1 MRSLGEKSVRVFA
14 ARHERL
20 FYALFGL
27 LSALPFVVEK
37 LFFVSLV
44 VYVPLFYPL
53 IRENQNGKRAFR
65 SLFCFF
71 YPFYF
76 VLYHWFVC
84 LYPLDFAGLGGFE
97 SVIVIAIALVFVPLL
112 HTLIMSLCIAL
123 CYKLCRNVKVLLPLV
138 FAFSYMLG
146 EYLQSVGTF
155 AFPWGRLFVGQI
167 EFLPFLQSASLFG
180 SYFITFI
187 IILINALLAYSY
199 ASTGVR
205 KTVSALI
212 VLFVFLSNLT
222 FGVVR
227 LAMPLEYE
235 NQITVAALQGNMSSE
250 IKWSGSATQ
259 NAAKR
264 YLEAAE
270 DAKQYALENGK
281 IIDLFVTA
289 ETAFPVTLVKNG
301 RLNETQGTSDTL
313 GFVLHVLQDTDA
325 VLLLGAFSEYA
336 DESYNSVYMCT
347 KDGIYAKTYDKQH
360 IVPFGEFLPYRSII
374 ETLVPPFRELNLMG
388 EDLARGEDEE
398 PFETEKGKIA
408 SLVCFDSVF
417 PSLCREQV
425 KNGARIVAVSTNDS
439 WYKTSK
445 ALSQHAAHSVMRAIE
460 NNVSL
465 VRSANTGIS
474 MTINPRGE
482 VTKSL
487 GALKTGFVCD
497 TLPITSEVSLYT
509 KIGDVIVPIGTVF
522 ILLIAVLSACKR
534 KNR

>member
-1 MRSLGEKSVRVFA
+1 MRIFGEKSVRTFVS
-14 ARHERL
+14 RHQKL
-20 FYALFGL
+20 LYAIFGL
-27 LSALPFVVEK
+27 LSALPFVIEEM
-37 LFFVSLV
+37 FFVSFV
-44 VYVPLFYPL
+44 SYVPLFYPL
-53 IRENQNGKRAFR
+53 VKEDYNGKRAFC

-76 VLYHWFVC
+76 ALYHWFVC
-84 LYPLDFAGLGGFE
+84 LYPLDFAGLGNFE
-97 SVIVIAIALVFVPLL
+97 SVIVVAIALVFVPLL

-123 CYKLCRNVKVLLPLV
+123 CYKLCRNVKVFLPLV

-180 SYFITFI
+180 SYFITFV

-199 ASTGVR
+199 ASTGMR
-205 KTVSALI
+205 KTVSALL

-250 IKWSGSATQ
+250 MKWSGSVVQ
-259 NAAKR
+259 NASER
-264 YLEAAE
+264 YLKAAQEA
-270 DAKQYALENGK
+270 KKYAVENK
-281 IIDLFVTA
+281 IELFVTA
-289 ETAFPVTLVKNG
+289 ETAFPVTIVKDGKMNK
-301 RLNETQGTSDTL
+301 TQGATKTL
-313 GFVLHVLQDTDA
+313 EFVSQLLDGSDA
-325 VLLLGAFSEYA
+325 VLLLGAFSEYG
-336 DESYNSVYMCT
+336 DDTYNSVYMCT
-347 KDGIYAKTYDKQH
+347 KEGVHAKTYDKQH
-360 IVPFGEFLPYRSII
+360 IVPFGEFLPYRNVL

-388 EDLARGEDEE
+388 DDLARGKNEQ
-398 PFETEKGKIA
+398 PFDTDKGKIA

-417 PSLCREQV
+417 PQLCRYQV
-425 KNGARIVAVSTNDS
+425 KNGARIVVVSTNDS

-460 NNVSL
+460 NNVSV

-497 TLPITSEVSLYT
+497 TLPITTKVTLYT
-509 KIGDVIVPIGTVF
+509 KIGDVILIIGAVF
-522 ILLIAVLSACKR
+522 ILLTAVLSACKR